1 MEKNFLFCPIAGQYN
16 RQPSDDA
23 IFRCTVK
30 ERSTAAAIAMHLFD
44 ILCRFSAVCCCIFV
58 RMMSARHGMRER
70 KYRRLHLGRI
80 RGSVV
85 ISAPHTSA
93 CISHDSPVL
102 EPAMRRM
109 FSTALDGGCRV
120 QA

>member
-1 MEKNFLFCPIAGQYN
+1 
-16 RQPSDDA
+16 
-23 IFRCTVK
+23 
-30 ERSTAAAIAMHLFD
+30 
-44 ILCRFSAVCCCIFV
+44 
-58 RMMSARHGMRER
+58 MRER

-109 FSTALDGGCRV
+109 FSTALDGGVELKHSRALSV
-120 QA
+120 TETLHSTHLASY